1 MTNLSSLEKHQQFP
15 GPYVGISRIF
25 ILAPGVNISN
35 AHFSNPSQKLLKT
48 YAIQLP
54 DLDKKW
60 DWNCF
65 LLMDH
70 KCLVLLV

>member
-15 GPYVGISRIF
+15 GPYVAVSRIF

-48 YAIQLP
+48 YTILLFTERRHHAQDKYYLMQLP
-54 DLDKKW
+54 DLDRK
-60 DWNCF
+60 
-65 LLMDH
+65 
-70 KCLVLLV
+70 